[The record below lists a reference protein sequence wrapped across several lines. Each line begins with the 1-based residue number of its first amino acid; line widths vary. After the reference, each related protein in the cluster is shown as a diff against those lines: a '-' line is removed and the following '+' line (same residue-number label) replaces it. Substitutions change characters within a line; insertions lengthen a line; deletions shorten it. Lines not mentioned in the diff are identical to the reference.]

1 MKLFNLGLI
10 DWLDSQLFYHA
21 EPRVGIEC
29 LNILA
34 PREPYV
40 CIGLHQ
46 NAEYEVDLEKCKS
59 LSIPVFRREVGGG
72 AVYLD
77 GRQIFFQL
85 VLCRDNPLAAGN
97 KLEFYRRLLAPVV
110 QTYNDLG
117 VPSRFKPVND
127 IVTEKGQKISG
138 TGVAEIEDYIV
149 LVGNLIADFD
159 YETMV
164 RILRV
169 PDEKYRD
176 KIYSTMYEN
185 LTTLKREKGRDYT
198 IDELA
203 VPLIKR
209 FSDLLGTMEEAE
221 IPGSVLSKRD
231 EIKDSYLTNE
241 WLFRKGKK
249 SRSEREL
256 KIAGDVQVV
265 QRMRKAQGG
274 LIRAL
279 LEMNGDR
286 IEHVGFSG
294 DFFCYPPD
302 AVNTLERMLAGKFLD
317 EAGDVIDSFYADKVD
332 GGKVETPGITP
343 EDWLSILT
351 GPR

>member
-1 MKLFNLGLI
+1 MKLFNPGLV
-10 DWLDSQLFYHA
+10 DWLDSQLLYHA

-46 NAEYEVDLEKCKS
+46 DAEQEVDLAACRNMN
-59 LSIPVFRREVGGG
+59 IPVFRREVGGG
-72 AVYLD
+72 AVFLD

-85 VLCRDNPLAAGN
+85 VLHRENPLAAGN
-97 KLEFYRRLLAPVV
+97 KLDFYRRLLTPVV
-110 QTYNDLG
+110 ETYNTLG

-127 IVTEKGQKISG
+127 IITQRGQKISG
-138 TGVAEIEDYIV
+138 TGVAEIDDYII

-164 RILRV
+164 KILRV

-176 KIYSTMYEN
+176 KIHTSMREN
-185 LTTLKREKGRDYT
+185 LTTLKRETGEDYS
-198 IDELA
+198 IEELSG
-203 VPLIKR
+203 PLIRNFSEILGPLEPTDIPREVYEKR
-209 FSDLLGTMEEAE
+209 EELKPRFLSD
-221 IPGSVLSKRD
+221 D
-231 EIKDSYLTNE
+231 

-249 SRSEREL
+249 SRLEREL
-256 KIAGDVQVV
+256 KIAGDIEVI
-265 QRMRKAQGG
+265 QRVHKSQGG

-279 LEMNGDR
+279 LELREDSFAN
-286 IEHVGFSG
+286 VSLSG
-294 DFFCYPPD
+294 DFFCYPRG
-302 AVNTLERMLAGKFLD
+302 ALKALEDMLEGRQTCQIRDIISEFYKLS
-317 EAGDVIDSFYADKVD
+317 IDGRKI
-332 GGKVETPGITP
+332 ETPGVTA
-343 EDWLSILT
+343 EDWVTVLT

>member
-10 DWLDSQLFYHA
+10 DWLDSQLLYHA

-46 NAEYEVDLEKCKS
+46 DAAQEVDLKRCET
-59 LSIPVFRREVGGG
+59 LGIPVFRREVGGG

-85 VLCRDNPLAAGN
+85 VLHRDNPVAGGN

-110 QTYNDLG
+110 ETYSDLG

-127 IVTEKGQKISG
+127 IITEKGQKISG
-138 TGVAEIEDYIV
+138 TGVAEIEDYII

-159 YETMV
+159 YDTMV
-164 RILRV
+164 KILKV

-176 KIYSTMYEN
+176 KIHSSMYEN
-185 LTTLKREKGRDYT
+185 LTTLKRETGHDYT
-198 IDELA
+198 IEELA
-203 VPLIKR
+203 GPLTKR
-209 FSDLLGTMEEAE
+209 FSEVLGPLEESAVPE
-221 IPGSVLSKRD
+221 SVLSKRD
-231 EIKDSYLTNE
+231 AIKETYLSE
-241 WLFRKGKK
+241 DWLFRKGKK

-256 KIAGDVQVV
+256 KIAGGVQVV
-265 QRMRKAQGG
+265 QRMHKAPGG
-274 LIRAL
+274 LIRGL
-279 LEMNGDR
+279 MEMKGGV
-286 IEHVGFSG
+286 IESATFSG
-294 DFFCYPPD
+294 DFFCYPRG
-302 AVNTLERMLAGKFLD
+302 ALKALEEKLAGTA
-317 EAGDVIDSFYADKVD
+317 AGDARAVIDEFYAAEID
-332 GGKVETPGITP
+332 GNRVETPGVTP
-343 EDWLSILT
+343 EDWLAVLS
-351 GPR
+351 PP